1 MDLKKHKLG
10 LVLGGGGAR
19 GFAHL
24 GVLKAMEELR
34 LKPDIISGT
43 SSGAIVGAMY
53 ADGYSSKE
61 CLDSF
66 IKEKLY
72 TPCVS

>member
-24 GVLKAMEELR
+24 GVLKAMEELG
-34 LKPDIISGT
+34 LKPDIISGNR
-43 SSGAIVGAMY
+43 SGSNVGAM
-53 ADGYSSKE
+53 
-61 CLDSF
+61 
-66 IKEKLY
+66 
-72 TPCVS
+72 